1 MPAALPDS
9 GKPNVSNSS
18 HMGGCY
24 KRLHPKMLP
33 VGIRYNHSLLQTL
46 QDFPASDSA
55 QLCQAGLLPQGESG
69 EVAQM
74 KDRLN
79 FKAD

>member
-1 MPAALPDS
+1 MITAF
-9 GKPNVSNSS
+9 SN
-18 HMGGCY
+18 
-24 KRLHPKMLP
+24 RP
-33 VGIRYNHSLLQTL
+33 
-46 QDFPASDSA
+46 QDFPVSDSA